1 MQRAPRPP
9 IVEALRLAVAY
20 ALFGVLWILLSDAFV
35 SGLTSDPAEL
45 TSLQTAK
52 GWLFVGLS
60 SAVLA
65 SLVYGALVRATAVQR
80 ALQATQ
86 AGYRQLFLANPLPMW
101 IFDPDTLSFLAV
113 NDAAVAHY
121 GYSRDA
127 FLAMTVADIQPPEDL
142 PALRQSV
149 AGTADGQAY
158 AGFWRH
164 TRKDGTVIDVETSSH
179 ALEWEGRP
187 ARCVVATDVTERRR
201 AERALRA
208 SEERLRIG
216 LQGIDAAMNVVDADP
231 DATDLGEA
239 RMFVDPVIKRVLG
252 YGDHEFPNDLR
263 EWVARIH
270 PDDRPAF
277 DERLAVVR
285 ERKPGLTHSRYRMR
299 HKNGSW
305 RWIEAHGAWTEAP
318 AGRPTRYVSLL
329 RDVTQE
335 IERRDAAREVARL
348 FQVVFEDSGVPM
360 AVLSPEGHFESANR
374 AFGRFLGAPHEAL
387 TGRHFGE
394 VTHPDER
401 EGDAELVR
409 SSLRKPGD
417 TLAREK
423 RYLRADGTVVW
434 GHVAVTAIPRG
445 QTYQL
450 FAQVQDI
457 TARKEAEA
465 KLREREALLRLALAA
480 GRHGLYDVD
489 VRTGTAV
496 VNEDYARMLGYEPD
510 EMRGTD
516 AEWRDAVHPD
526 DREHATR
533 LYEDFL
539 AGRVTDYRVEFRQR
553 TKSGEWKWVDSRG
566 AIVERDATGRPLRV
580 VGTRTDIT
588 PQKEREAALERANRA
603 LRLRAEVN
611 RLMTGARDQQ
621 SLMDGIC
628 RLAVELGGYRL
639 AWIGMARDDA
649 ERRVEQVAAAGPA
662 RAYLDTIRV
671 TWADEPQGRG
681 PTGTAI
687 RTGETQVMRDIA
699 SDPAFEPWRA
709 AAVGHGLQASIAVP
723 LNDAGR
729 TVGALNLHTDV
740 RETFHP
746 EEVALLT
753 DVGRDL
759 AFGLTAL
766 RAREQVEA
774 LVTMQEESVEAER
787 ARVSQE
793 LHDELGQSLTGIK
806 IDLGWLRDH
815 LPRELATGVIGTR
828 LQDALG
834 LVDGT
839 VETVRRIS
847 GDLRPGV
854 LDDLGLE
861 AALRWLTRDVGKRS
875 GLAIRLEKDGDLP
888 ELPPAASTAIFRVVQ
903 EALTNVTRYA
913 AGAHVVLR
921 YGVADDRVIVTVTD
935 DGPGFDPR
943 ASRGPREGLGLL
955 GMQERARRHG
965 GHVTVTSAPG
975 RGTTVSL
982 SLPIAAAGA

>member
-1 MQRAPRPP
+1 MHRAPRPP

-20 ALFGVLWILLSDAFV
+20 AVFGVLWIVVSDALV
-35 SGLTSDPAEL
+35 SRLTSDPAEL

-60 SAVLA
+60 AAVLA
-65 SLVYGALVRATAVQR
+65 SLVHGALGRAAAVQR

-86 AGYRQLFLANPLPMW
+86 AGYRELFLANPLPMW

-113 NDAAVAHY
+113 NDAAVTHY
-121 GYSRDA
+121 GYSRDV
-127 FLAMTVADIQPPEDL
+127 FLAMAVADIQPAEDL

-149 AGTADGQAY
+149 VSTADGQAY

-164 TRKDGTVIDVETSSH
+164 IRNDGSIIDVETSSH
-179 ALEWEGRP
+179 TLEWEGRP
-187 ARCVVATDVTERRR
+187 ARCVVATDVTDRRR
-201 AERALRA
+201 AEHALRA

-216 LQGIDAAMNVVDADP
+216 LQGINAAMNVVDADP
-231 DATDLGEA
+231 DATDLGA
-239 RMFVDPVIKRVLG
+239 VRLFVDPVIKRVLG
-252 YGDHEFPNDLR
+252 YADHEFPDDLR
-263 EWVARIH
+263 EWIARIH

-277 DERLAVVR
+277 DQRLAVLP

-299 HKNGSW
+299 HKDGSW
-305 RWIEAHGAWTEAP
+305 RWIEAHGAWTESAT
-318 AGRPTRYVSLL
+318 GRPTRYVSLL
-329 RDVTQE
+329 RDVTPE

-360 AVLSPEGHFESANR
+360 AVLSPDGYFESANR
-374 AFGRFLGAPHEAL
+374 AFGRFLGVAHESL

-401 EGDAELVR
+401 EGDTELVR
-409 SSLRKPGD
+409 TTLRGPGD
-417 TLAREK
+417 TFAREE

-434 GHVAVTAIPRG
+434 GHVALTAIPRA
-445 QTYQL
+445 QTHQL
-450 FAQVQDI
+450 FAQVQDV

-465 KLREREALLRLALAA
+465 KLREQEALLRLALSA

-533 LYEDFL
+533 LYDDFL
-539 AGRVTDYRVEFRQR
+539 AGRVADYRVEFRQR
-553 TKSGEWKWVDSRG
+553 TKSGDWKWVDSRG
-566 AIVERDATGRPLRV
+566 AIVERDAGGRPLRL

-588 PQKEREAALERANRA
+588 PQKEREAALQRANRS

-611 RLMTGARDQQ
+611 RLITGARDEQ

-649 ERRVEQVAAAGPA
+649 ARRVEPVAAAGPA
-662 RAYLDTIRV
+662 RSYLDTIRV

-687 RTGETQVMRDIA
+687 RTGQTQVMRDMA

-709 AAVGHGLQASIAVP
+709 AAVAHGFQASIAVP

-746 EEVALLT
+746 DEVVLLT

-766 RAREQVEA
+766 RARAQVEA
-774 LVTMQEESVEAER
+774 LLTMQEESVEAER

-815 LPRELATGVIGTR
+815 LPRELASGVLGTR

-875 GLAIRLEKDGDLP
+875 GLAIRLEKDSDLP
-888 ELPPAASTAIFRVVQ
+888 ELPAPASTAIFRVVQ
-903 EALTNVTRYA
+903 EALTNVTRHA

-921 YGVADDRVIVTVTD
+921 YGVQQGNVTVTVTD
-935 DGPGFDPR
+935 DGPGFDPD
-943 ASRGPREGLGLL
+943 APRGPREGLGLL

-965 GHVTVTSAPG
+965 GNVAVTSAPG

-982 SLPIAAAGA
+982 SLPFAAGGP